1 MLPTGGDVQIEF
13 LGDKVERTAPL
24 GAYDIP
30 PGTHAFLK
38 RSLTAEGVRALDRQH
53 DNLERLVNDPRLLGC
68 ELQFPEIIAFR
79 KSSADTVWSVERAV
93 TGMDG
98 RAVLRDPLRRDAAIA
113 AACAAID
120 DIHRRTATLTT
131 IDDAWLE
138 RWVRHPASLLRLT
151 ARTLMSRDARLAAID
166 RFVQRQRSYWLGRTV
181 SLGYYHGDFSPG
193 NLLYREATADP
204 VVNGIIDWDR
214 TGWDG
219 PQGYDACHLMLAV
232 RRNDTGKQIGEIVR
246 ELLLSPDPRTLAPP
260 AFGFADDPDALR
272 AKLGLTWLKLV
283 TGNIEKSRKFAA
295 NRLWSAANVERVLQL
310 F

>member
-1 MLPTGGDVQIEF
+1 
-13 LGDKVERTAPL
+13 
-24 GAYDIP
+24 
-30 PGTHAFLK
+30 
-38 RSLTAEGVRALDRQH
+38 
-53 DNLERLVNDPRLLGC
+53 
-68 ELQFPEIIAFR
+68 
-79 KSSADTVWSVERAV
+79 
-93 TGMDG
+93 
-98 RAVLRDPLRRDAAIA
+98 
-113 AACAAID
+113 
-120 DIHRRTATLTT
+120 
-131 IDDAWLE
+131 
-138 RWVRHPASLLRLT
+138 
-151 ARTLMSRDARLAAID
+151 
-166 RFVQRQRSYWLGRTV
+166 
-181 SLGYYHGDFSPG
+181 
-193 NLLYREATADP
+193 